1 MTRNIIEDEL
11 VFAERLL
18 QGVSEATRSL
28 LTIQNY
34 EESIQSSLA
43 ILGDSTQVDRVYV
56 FRFHTHPATQI
67 LLVSQ
72 KWEWVK
78 SGIPPQIDNPELQNL
93 PFLDYFPRWYQ
104 KLSVGQSISGMV
116 DTFPEAEQ
124 AILNPQNI
132 LSLVVVPIMI
142 QDQCWGF
149 MGYDDCQN
157 GHHWTRSEVAVL
169 EAIAH
174 SFGGAIARNDAEK
187 NLKEANEVL
196 TRQTK
201 ELLKAKDEANQ
212 ANRAKSMFLA
222 SMSHELRTPLNGIL
236 GYTQILQRT
245 TIPESNEARGIE
257 VIHQCA
263 NHLLTLIND
272 ILDFSKTETDQLTIS
287 PISVNLSLF
296 LNEIADMC
304 QIESNQKKI
313 FLRRDFSPELPLK
326 VSVDAKRLR
335 QILLNLLSNA
345 IKFTDT
351 GQVTL
356 SVMVEKNSSISDT
369 KHLHSSVAR
378 THFAVVD
385 TGVGISSQDTERIF
399 NAFEQVG
406 DLGRK
411 ADGTGLGLN
420 ISQRILAAM
429 GSSIQVESK
438 VGSGSIF
445 SFTLDLPIL
454 ENQTKLLNTP
464 AGEACL
470 VGFTEKNGCVKP
482 FDSDAYSKETNIP
495 HIDTLKHCWE
505 LVQSGRLK
513 KLIQYVELI
522 SQTQPENALFLQKII
537 DLATKFEVE
546 KIEELLGMHLNP
558 SHL

>member
-1 MTRNIIEDEL
+1 MTRNVIEAEL
-11 VFAERLL
+11 AFSERLL
-18 QGVSEATRSL
+18 VGVSEATRSL
-28 LTIQNY
+28 LTIKNY
-34 EESIQSSLA
+34 EESILSSLA
-43 ILGDSTQVDRVYV
+43 ILGHATQVDRVYV
-56 FRFHTHPATQI
+56 FRLHSHPTTKVP
-67 LLVSQ
+67 LMSQ

-78 SGIPPQIDNPELQNL
+78 YGIIPQIDNPELQNL
-93 PFLDYFPRWYQ
+93 PFLDICPRWYEI
-104 KLSVGQSISGMV
+104 LSVGQSISGMV
-116 DTFPEAEQ
+116 CTFPEGEQ
-124 AILNPQNI
+124 AILKPQNI

-142 QDQCWGF
+142 QEECWGF

-157 GHHWTRSEVAVL
+157 GHYWTRSEVAVL

-174 SFGGAIARNDAEK
+174 SFGGAISRNNAEE

-196 TRQTK
+196 IRQTK
-201 ELLKAKDEANQ
+201 ELLKAQDEANQ

-222 SMSHELRTPLNGIL
+222 NMSHELRTPLNGIL

-245 TIPESNEARGIE
+245 SVPESNEARGIE

-272 ILDFSKTETDQLTIS
+272 ILDFSKTETGHLTIL
-287 PISVNLSLF
+287 PVSVNLSLF

-304 QIESNQKKI
+304 QIQSSQKKI
-313 FLRRDFSPELPLK
+313 FLRREFSPELPIK

-335 QILLNLLSNA
+335 QVLLNLLSNA
-345 IKFTDT
+345 IKFTDA

-356 SVMVEKNSSISDT
+356 SVMVEKNLET
-369 KHLHSSVAR
+369 RHLRSPVAR
-378 THFAVVD
+378 IQFAVVD

-399 NAFEQVG
+399 HAFEQVG

-411 ADGTGLGLN
+411 AEGTGLGLN
-420 ISQRILAAM
+420 ISQRILSAM
-429 GSSIQVESK
+429 GSSIQVESR
-438 VGSGSIF
+438 VGAGSIF
-445 SFTLDLPIL
+445 SFTLDLTII
-454 ENQTKLLNTP
+454 ENQTQLLSTL

-470 VGFTEKNGCVKP
+470 VDVTAQNVCVSAS
-482 FDSDAYSKETNIP
+482 DSNAYSEKMNIP
-495 HIDTLKHCWE
+495 PIDTLKHCWE

-522 SQTQPENALFLQKII
+522 SQTQPENAQFLQKII
-537 DLATKFEVE
+537 DWATKFKVDE
-546 KIEELLGMHLNP
+546 IEEFLSIHLNL

>member
-1 MTRNIIEDEL
+1 MTCNIIEDEL
-11 VFAERLL
+11 AFAERLL

-34 EESIQSSLA
+34 EESIQSSLT
-43 ILGDSTQVDRVYV
+43 ILGDATQVDRVYV
-56 FRFHTHPATQI
+56 FKFHTHPTTQI
-67 LLVSQ
+67 PLVSQ
-72 KWEWVK
+72 KWEWVNY
-78 SGIPPQIDNPELQNL
+78 GILPEIDNPELQNL
-93 PFLDYFPRWYQ
+93 PFLDVFPRWYQ
-104 KLSVGQSISGMV
+104 KLSAGQSVSGMI
-116 DTFPEAEQ
+116 DTFPEVEQ
-124 AILNPQNI
+124 AILKPQDI
-132 LSLVVVPIMI
+132 LSIVVVPIMI
-142 QDQCWGF
+142 QDECWGF

-157 GHHWTRSEVAVL
+157 GHYWTRSEVAVL

-174 SFGGAIARNDAEK
+174 SFGGAIARNDTEE

-196 TRQTK
+196 TRQTQ
-201 ELLKAKDEANQ
+201 ELLKAQDEANQ

-222 SMSHELRTPLNGIL
+222 NMSHELRTPLNGIL

-245 TIPESNEARGIE
+245 SVPESNEARGIE

-287 PISVNLSLF
+287 PVSVNLSLF

-304 QIESNQKKI
+304 QLQSNQKKI
-313 FLRRDFSPELPLK
+313 FLRRDFSPGLPIK

-335 QILLNLLSNA
+335 QVLLNLLSNA
-345 IKFTDT
+345 IKFTDA

-356 SVMVEKNSSISDT
+356 SVMVEKNLSISDT
-369 KHLHSSVAR
+369 RHLRSPVASI
-378 THFAVVD
+378 HFAVID
-385 TGVGISSQDTERIF
+385 TGIGISSQDTERIF

-420 ISQRILAAM
+420 ISQRILSEM
-429 GSSIQVESK
+429 GSSIQVESH

-445 SFTLDLPIL
+445 SFTLDLPII
-454 ENQTKLLNTP
+454 ENQTNLLSP
-464 AGEACL
+464 LAGEACL
-470 VGFTEKNGCVKP
+470 VDFTEKNGCVRS
-482 FDSDAYSKETNIP
+482 FDSEAYSEGKNIP
-495 HIDTLKHCWE
+495 PLETLKHCWE

-522 SQTQPENALFLQKII
+522 SQTQPENAQFLQKII
-537 DLATKFEVE
+537 DLAMKFEVDE
-546 KIEELLGMHLNP
+546 IEELLGVHLNL

>member
-11 VFAERLL
+11 AFSERLL
-18 QGVSEATRSL
+18 VGVSEATRSL

-34 EESIQSSLA
+34 EESIQSSLT
-43 ILGDSTQVDRVYV
+43 ILGNATQVDRVYV
-56 FRFHTHPATQI
+56 FGFHTQPTTQI
-67 LLVSQ
+67 PLVSQ
-72 KWEWVK
+72 KWEWVNH
-78 SGIPPQIDNPELQNL
+78 GIAPQIDNLALQNL
-93 PFLDYFPRWYQ
+93 PFLDVFPRWYQ
-104 KLSVGQSISGMV
+104 KLSAGRSVSGMI
-116 DTFPEAEQ
+116 DTFPEVEQ
-124 AILNPQNI
+124 AILKPQNI

-142 QDQCWGF
+142 QEECWGF

-157 GHHWTRSEVAVL
+157 GHYWTRSEVAVL

-174 SFGGAIARNDAEK
+174 SFGGAISRNVAEK

-201 ELLKAKDEANQ
+201 ELLKAQDEADQ

-222 SMSHELRTPLNGIL
+222 NMSHELRTPLNGIL

-245 TIPESNEARGIE
+245 SVPESNEARGID
-257 VIHQCA
+257 VIYQCA

-272 ILDFSKTETDQLTIS
+272 ILDFSKTETDHLTIS
-287 PISVNLSLF
+287 PVSVNLSLF

-304 QIESNQKKI
+304 QIQSNQKKI
-313 FLRRDFSPELPLK
+313 FLRREFSPELPIK

-335 QILLNLLSNA
+335 QVLLNLLSNA
-345 IKFTDT
+345 IKFTDA

-356 SVMVEKNSSISDT
+356 SVMVEKNLET
-369 KHLHSSVAR
+369 RHLRSPIAR
-378 THFAVVD
+378 IKFAVVD

-399 NAFEQVG
+399 HAFEQVG

-420 ISQRILAAM
+420 ISQRILSEM
-429 GSSIQVESK
+429 GSSIQVESH
-438 VGSGSIF
+438 VGAGSIF
-445 SFTLDLPIL
+445 SFTLDLTII
-454 ENQTKLLNTP
+454 ENQAKLLTP
-464 AGEACL
+464 LAGEACL
-470 VGFTEKNGCVKP
+470 VDFTEKNGCVRP
-482 FDSDAYSKETNIP
+482 FDSEPYSEETNIP
-495 HIDTLKHCWE
+495 PIETLKHCWE

-522 SQTQPENALFLQKII
+522 SQTQPENAQFLQKII
-537 DLATKFEVE
+537 NSAMKFEVDE
-546 KIEELLGMHLNP
+546 IEELLGVHLNL

>member
-1 MTRNIIEDEL
+1 MPCNVIEDEL
-11 VFAERLL
+11 AFSERLL
-18 QGVSEATRSL
+18 VGVSEATRSL
-28 LTIQNY
+28 LTIKNY
-34 EESIQSSLA
+34 EESILSSLA
-43 ILGDSTQVDRVYV
+43 ILGNATQVDRVYV
-56 FRFHTHPATQI
+56 FRLHFHPTTKVP
-67 LLVSQ
+67 LMSQ

-78 SGIPPQIDNPELQNL
+78 YGITPQIDNPELQNL
-93 PFLDYFPRWYQ
+93 PFLDVCPRWHEI
-104 KLSVGQSISGMV
+104 LSVGQSISGMIC
-116 DTFPEAEQ
+116 TFPEVEQ
-124 AILNPQNI
+124 AILKPQNI

-142 QDQCWGF
+142 QEECWGF

-157 GHHWTRSEVAVL
+157 GHYWTRSEVAVL

-174 SFGGAIARNDAEK
+174 SFGGAISRNNAEE

-196 TRQTK
+196 IRQTK
-201 ELLKAKDEANQ
+201 ELLKAQDEANQ

-222 SMSHELRTPLNGIL
+222 NMSHELRTPLNGIL

-245 TIPESNEARGIE
+245 SVPESNEARGIE

-272 ILDFSKTETDQLTIS
+272 ILDFSKTETGHLTIS
-287 PISVNLSLF
+287 PVSVNLSLF

-304 QIESNQKKI
+304 QIQSSQKKI
-313 FLRRDFSPELPLK
+313 FLRREFSPELPIK

-335 QILLNLLSNA
+335 QVLLNLLSNA
-345 IKFTDT
+345 IKFTDA

-356 SVMVEKNSSISDT
+356 SVMVEKNLET
-369 KHLHSSVAR
+369 RHLRSPVAR
-378 THFAVVD
+378 IQFAVVD

-399 NAFEQVG
+399 HAFEQVG

-411 ADGTGLGLN
+411 AEGTGLGLN
-420 ISQRILAAM
+420 ISQRILSAM
-429 GSSIQVESK
+429 GSSIQVESR
-438 VGSGSIF
+438 VGAGSIF
-445 SFTLDLPIL
+445 SFTLDLTII
-454 ENQTKLLNTP
+454 ENQTKLLSTL

-470 VGFTEKNGCVKP
+470 VDFTAQNVCVSP
-482 FDSDAYSKETNIP
+482 FDSDAYSEKTNIP
-495 HIDTLKHCWE
+495 PIDTLKHCWE

-522 SQTQPENALFLQKII
+522 SQTQPENAQFLQKII
-537 DLATKFEVE
+537 DWATKFKVDE
-546 KIEELLGMHLNP
+546 IEEFLIIHLNL

>member
-1 MTRNIIEDEL
+1 MTRNTIEDEL
-11 VFAERLL
+11 AFAERLL

-28 LTIQNY
+28 LTIKNY

-43 ILGDSTQVDRVYV
+43 ILGDATQVDRVYV
-56 FRFHTHPATQI
+56 FRFHICPTTRIP
-67 LLVSQ
+67 LMSQ
-72 KWEWVK
+72 QWEWVK
-78 SGIPPQIDNPELQNL
+78 YGVFPEINNPILQNL
-93 PFLDYFPRWYQ
+93 AILDICPRWYQ
-104 KLSVGQSISGMV
+104 ELSVGHSISGMI
-116 DTFPEAEQ
+116 DTFPEMEQ
-124 AILNPQNI
+124 VILKPQNI
-132 LSLVVVPIMI
+132 RSIVVVPIMI

-157 GHHWTRSEVAVL
+157 GHHWTRGEVAVL

-174 SFGGAIARNDAEK
+174 SFGGAIARHDAEE
-187 NLKEANEVL
+187 NLKEANAVL
-196 TRQTK
+196 TRQTQ
-201 ELLKAKDEANQ
+201 ELLIAKDEANQ

-245 TIPESNEARGIE
+245 FVPDSNEARGIE
-257 VIHQCA
+257 VIQQCA

-272 ILDFSKTETDQLTIS
+272 ILNFSKTETEQLTIS

-296 LNEIADMC
+296 LDEIADIC
-304 QIESNQKKI
+304 QMQSNQKNI
-313 FLRRDFSPELPLK
+313 FLRRDFSPGLPIK

-335 QILLNLLSNA
+335 QVLLNLLSNA
-345 IKFTDT
+345 IKFTDV

-356 SVMVEKNSSISDT
+356 SVMVEKNLSLSDIRD
-369 KHLHSSVAR
+369 LHSPVVR
-378 THFAVVD
+378 VCFAVVD

-411 ADGTGLGLN
+411 AGGTGLGLN
-420 ISQRILAAM
+420 ISQRILAEM
-429 GSSIQVESK
+429 GSSIQVESH

-445 SFTLDLPIL
+445 SFTLDLPVL
-454 ENQTKLLNTP
+454 ETQTKLLNTL

-470 VGFTEKNGCVKP
+470 VDFTETNVSVKP
-482 FDSDAYSKETNIP
+482 FDFDGYSEGTNILP
-495 HIDTLKHCWE
+495 IDTLKHCWE

-513 KLIQYVELI
+513 KLIQYVELT
-522 SQTQPENALFLQKII
+522 SQSQPENTEVLQKII
-537 DLATKFEVE
+537 DLAMKFEVDE
-546 KIEELLGMHLNP
+546 IEELLSVQLNL
-558 SHL
+558 SQL